1 MRKNLYLSIVGAI
14 ALAMT
19 VVSCNSK
26 SNEPTIEPL
35 GNSGLSVITTPR
47 GELGLKKGEETII
60 TPSVDNKSF
69 AVFDSFVL
77 AKYDD
82 GSQAVQRLL
91 DPETGIEVVSGDS
104 IINAGSY
111 FIGTHSNG
119 MSTIYVPASKFRFAG
134 QQFAVS
140 GSDAVSVFNGKITVY
155 VDGKEAI
162 PATSDYQ
169 KIALLKGK
177 GDILVFKDSK
187 WFRMTI
193 GKDKAVALAPKDLKK
208 FQAMKGWDD
217 SSPVMILE

>member
-1 MRKNLYLSIVGAI
+1 MREKFFLSIVGAI

-19 VVSCNSK
+19 VASCNSK

-104 IINAGSY
+104 IINAGGY
-111 FIGTHSNG
+111 FIGTHTNG
-119 MSTIYVPASKFRFAG
+119 MSTIYEPKSKLRFAG
-134 QQFAVS
+134 QQYAVK
-140 GSDAVSVFNGKITVY
+140 GNDAVSVFNGKITVY
-155 VDGKEAI
+155 VDAKEVV

-169 KIALLKGK
+169 KIALLKGT
-177 GDILVFKDSK
+177 GDMLVFKDGK

-193 GKDKAVALAPKDLKK
+193 GKDKAVALNPKELKTFK
-208 FQAMKGWDD
+208 ANKDWND
-217 SSPVMILE
+217 SSPAMVLE

>member
-1 MRKNLYLSIVGAI
+1 MRKSIFLSIVGAI

-19 VVSCNSK
+19 VASCNSK
-26 SNEPTIEPL
+26 SNKPTIEPL
-35 GNSGLSVITTPR
+35 GDSGLSVITTPR
-47 GELGLKKGEETII
+47 GELGLLKGDETIV
-60 TPSVDNKSF
+60 TPSIDNKSF
-69 AVFDSFVL
+69 VLEANFVL

-82 GSQAVQRLL
+82 GSQVVLRLF
-91 DPETGIEVVSGDS
+91 DPETKQEVMTGDS
-104 IINAGSY
+104 IINTGSY

-193 GKDKAVALAPKDLKK
+193 GKDKAVALAPKELKEFK
-208 FQAMKGWDD
+208 SKRDWDD